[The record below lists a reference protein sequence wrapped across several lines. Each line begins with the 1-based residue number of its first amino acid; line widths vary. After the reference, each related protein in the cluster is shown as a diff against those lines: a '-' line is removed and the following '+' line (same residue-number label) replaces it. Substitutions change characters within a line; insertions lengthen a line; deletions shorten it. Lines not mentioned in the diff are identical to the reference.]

1 MHTLAYRR
9 LLVVLLVLALIA
21 LLMVTLSTIVLPA
34 LHHMWIHGLAASGST
49 PDIINHNH

>member
-34 LHHMWIHGLAASGST
+34 LHHVWIHGLASGST